1 VFRVKSCPR
10 CVGDL
15 YLENLTGVH
24 EWTCLQCG
32 HRSPACVTTSAA
44 PSKAEFKARRFDT
57 AADADLMSGTTDE
70 ALRKATAK
78 PQIGLPLSA

>member
-1 VFRVKSCPR
+1 VFRVKSCSR

-32 HRSPACVTTSAA
+32 HRSPAWVTTSVA
-44 PSKAEFKARRFDT
+44 PSKAEVKARRFDS
-57 AADADLMSGTTDE
+57 AADDDLMRDPSNVERT
-70 ALRKATAK
+70 KAPAK
-78 PQIGLPLSA
+78 PQISLPLSA